1 MLRSII
7 ILLLPFA
14 LYAEMKCE
22 AGKCASGDSSMEKV
36 LPKMPD
42 TKPTTETKE
51 KRQTKA
57 TVEQLFNVTTVQVKT
72 LSSAKKQVNYGY
84 IVAQDSRMTDVTAWF
99 SGYVQ
104 VLYADTL
111 YKKVKKGD
119 ALASVYSPEVYKAK
133 QDYLNAVLFN
143 AKKPAASMVKSARTK
158 LVLLGLSKSEIDN
171 INRQRKVSR
180 FTTIYAPSSGWVFEK
195 SINQGSYI
203 NAKKSL
209 FMITDLS
216 QVWLEAK
223 LFQNELALLDTLEN
237 FEVHI
242 QGIDKTFQAKKSLL
256 YPMLDP
262 KVATAT
268 LRLNIDN
275 PNEVLKPGMYAK
287 VHSSASLESKLV
299 IPRTAAMRK
308 NGTWYAFL
316 STEFKGEYE
325 PIEIEVNPLDNK
337 HFEVTKGLME
347 GDTLVNNALF
357 MMDSDAQING
367 VY

>member
-1 MLRSII
+1 MLRL
-7 ILLLPFA
+7 ILVSLLPLILHA
-14 LYAEMKCE
+14 AMKCE
-22 AGKCASGDSSMEKV
+22 AGKCASDDSSMEKV
-36 LPKMPD
+36 IPKMTD
-42 TKPTTETKE
+42 TKTRENVKE
-51 KRQTKA
+51 KRQKKA
-57 TVEQLFNVTTVQVKT
+57 TVAQLFNVTTVQVKT
-72 LSSAKKQVNYGY
+72 MYSAKKQVNYGY
-84 IVAQDSRMTDVTAWF
+84 IVAQDSRTVDVTAWF

-104 VLYADTL
+104 TLYADTL

-133 QDYLNAVLFN
+133 QDYLNAVIFN
-143 AKKPAASMVKSARTK
+143 AKKPAANMVKSARTK
-158 LVLLGLSKSEIDN
+158 LVLLGVSHAEIDK
-171 INRQRKVSR
+171 ISSQRTVSR
-180 FTTIYAPSSGWVFEK
+180 TTTIHAPHAGWIFEK
-195 SINQGSYI
+195 SIHQGSYI
-203 NAKKSL
+203 NAKKTL
-209 FMITDLS
+209 FKITDLS

-223 LFQNELALLDTLEN
+223 FFQNELSLLGTLEN

-242 QGIDKTFQAKKSLL
+242 QGIEKIFYAEKSLL

-287 VHSSASLESKLV
+287 LHSSAKLKSRLV

-325 PIEIEVNPLDNK
+325 PIEIAVIPLDKK
-337 HFEVTKGLME
+337 HFEVTKGLIE
-347 GDTLVNNALF
+347 GDILVNNALF

>member
-1 MLRSII
+1 
-7 ILLLPFA
+7 
-14 LYAEMKCE
+14 
-22 AGKCASGDSSMEKV
+22 
-36 LPKMPD
+36 
-42 TKPTTETKE
+42 
-51 KRQTKA
+51 
-57 TVEQLFNVTTVQVKT
+57 
-72 LSSAKKQVNYGY
+72 
-84 IVAQDSRMTDVTAWF
+84 
-99 SGYVQ
+99 
-104 VLYADTL
+104 
-111 YKKVKKGD
+111 
-119 ALASVYSPEVYKAK
+119 
-133 QDYLNAVLFN
+133 
-143 AKKPAASMVKSARTK
+143 
-158 LVLLGLSKSEIDN
+158 
-171 INRQRKVSR
+171 
-180 FTTIYAPSSGWVFEK
+180 
-195 SINQGSYI
+195 
-203 NAKKSL
+203 
-209 FMITDLS
+209 MITDLS